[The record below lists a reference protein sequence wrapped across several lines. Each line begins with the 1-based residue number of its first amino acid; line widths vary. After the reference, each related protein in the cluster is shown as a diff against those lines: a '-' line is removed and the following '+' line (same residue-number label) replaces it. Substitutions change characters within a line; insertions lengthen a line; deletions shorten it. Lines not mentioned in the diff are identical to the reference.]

1 MKIVKYVKKG
11 NNKYKVYL
19 ENNESILLHEDVILK
34 NDLLIKKE
42 IDDIDLLL
50 KQNRKYEVYDVSIKY
65 LSTRVRSVSEMRDYL
80 FKKGYQDEDIE
91 KTINE
96 LLEKKYLNDKIYCRS
111 YIIDK
116 INLSND
122 GPNKIIK
129 YLESQNID
137 YDVYGEY
144 LDLFTKEIIFNK
156 INKYI
161 EKMIKSNKKS
171 KYVLKNKIII
181 NLINLGY
188 DKEDIN
194 LCLNSVLEIDDSLNK
209 EKEKQ
214 KIYNKLK
221 KKYSGEEL
229 ERKVKDKL
237 YQLGYFE

>member
-11 NNKYKVYL
+11 SNKYKVYL

-42 IDDIDLLL
+42 IDDIELLL
-50 KQNRKYEVYDVSIKY
+50 KQNNKYDIFDVSIKY
-65 LSTRVRSVSEMRDYL
+65 LSTRIRSVYEMKEHL
-80 FKKGYQDEDIE
+80 LKKGYLEKDID

-96 LLEKKYLNDKIYCRS
+96 LIEKKYLNDKIYCRS
-111 YIIDK
+111 YIMDK

-129 YLESQNID
+129 YLESQNIN
-137 YDVYGEY
+137 YDVYSEY

-188 DKEDIN
+188 DREDIN
-194 LCLNSVLEIDDSLNK
+194 LCLNNVLEIDDSINK

-221 KKYSGEEL
+221 KKYNGEEL
-229 ERKVKDKL
+229 ERKVKEKL